1 MDPRHLLHI
10 PYISSQSD
18 WTFGAVKNL
27 VGHGWFRASEF
38 LDRDVLEISNEG
50 VEKGSFAS
58 SDLSD
63 DAQELALFDAE
74 HDVFESDVFRD
85 HDGVGDNAV

>member
-1 MDPRHLLHI
+1 MR
-10 PYISSQSD
+10 
-18 WTFGAVKNL
+18 
-27 VGHGWFRASEF
+27 HGWFRASEF

-85 HDGVGDNAV
+85 HDGVGDNAVLEGFFHHHGQVSVAGFALFFLF